1 MQRFLAR
8 RLVLAIITLF
18 AVSVIVFAMARIAG
32 DPRTIMLGDFT
43 TRQQYERTGERLG
56 LDKPYYEQYW
66 IFLTGALR
74 GDFGTSTATTAPV
87 TELILQ
93 RLAATLQLAGV
104 AFLFSIIMGV
114 PLGVLSAVKR
124 GSIYDQIGKF
134 VALIAQSAPSFWI
147 GIMLI
152 FFFSVGLGWVPSSG
166 RGEWNSI
173 FLPAISLGWF
183 FVAANMRLV
192 RSAML
197 DALDSEYIKLAKAKG
212 VGSTG
217 VIWKH
222 ALRNAL
228 IPPLTLIGVALGN
241 LVTGSISIEL
251 VFAWP
256 GLGQLSIN
264 STLQSDYPVL
274 QAVVIVFTLLY
285 LAAAFLVDVLYAF
298 IDPRIR
304 YA

>member
-43 TRQQYERTGERLG
+43 TRQQYERVGERLG

-74 GDFGTSTATTAPV
+74 GDFGTSTATTTPV
-87 TELILQ
+87 TELILE

-104 AFLFSIIMGV
+104 AFLFSIIAGV

-134 VALIAQSAPSFWI
+134 VALVAQSAPSFWI

-166 RGEWNSI
+166 REQWNSI

-228 IPPLTLIGVALGN
+228 IPPLTLAGVALGN
-241 LVTGSISIEL
+241 LVSGSIAIEL

-274 QAVVIVFTLLY
+274 QAVVLVFTLLY

>member
-8 RLVLAIITLF
+8 RLVLAIITLL

-32 DPRTIMLGDFT
+32 DPRTVMLGDFT
-43 TRQQYERTGERLG
+43 TRQQYERVGERLG

-66 IFLTGALR
+66 IFLKGAVR
-74 GDFGTSTATTAPV
+74 GDFGTSTATTTAV
-87 TELILQ
+87 TELILV

-104 AFLFSIIMGV
+104 AFLFSIIAGV

-124 GSIYDQIGKF
+124 GSIFDQIGKF

-152 FFFSVGLGWVPSSG
+152 FFFAVWLKWVPPSG
-166 RGEWNSI
+166 REEWNSI

-228 IPPLTLIGVALGN
+228 IPPLTLAGVALGN
-241 LVTGSISIEL
+241 LVTGSIAIEL

-274 QAVVIVFTLLY
+274 QAVVLVFTLLY
-285 LAAAFLVDVLYAF
+285 LAAAFLVDVLYAL

-304 YA
+304 YT

>member
-124 GSIYDQIGKF
+124 GSI
-134 VALIAQSAPSFWI
+134 L
-147 GIMLI
+147 
-152 FFFSVGLGWVPSSG
+152 
-166 RGEWNSI
+166 
-173 FLPAISLGWF
+173 
-183 FVAANMRLV
+183 
-192 RSAML
+192 RSARQVCGAHRPVRPIIL
-197 DALDSEYIKLAKAKG
+197 DWHYADLFLLRRLG
-212 VGSTG
+212 VGAFFRSRR
-217 VIWKH
+217 VEQH
-222 ALRNAL
+222 
-228 IPPLTLIGVALGN
+228 
-241 LVTGSISIEL
+241 
-251 VFAWP
+251 
-256 GLGQLSIN
+256 LS
-264 STLQSDYPVL
+264 SSH
-274 QAVVIVFTLLY
+274 
-285 LAAAFLVDVLYAF
+285 
-298 IDPRIR
+298 
-304 YA
+304 